1 MLSRLL
7 DIFGDL
13 RVIGEKL
20 FVPMPKATDIGSLSL
35 LAEKNAEAYPNR
47 VALVSDEETE
57 TWTGLNQRAN
67 RVAQTL
73 RSQGVQTGHTVALLM
88 ENRSEFVVQVL
99 ALNKLG
105 AISALINTNL
115 TKQSLVHCINVVES
129 KKIIF
134 GEELLDSVDEIK
146 TNLSLQSPND
156 FFFVPDKKAINCP
169 NWAFLLESEK
179 QKESSVEPVNS
190 SGVTIGST
198 AFYIFTSGTTGL
210 PKAANVSHRRF
221 LLAAGMS
228 ANYLLRIKELDRMY
242 NCLPLYHGTGLMIGL
257 GAAVTV
263 GASSVLKRKLSVSQ
277 FWSDIKKTNS
287 TCFVYIGEFIRYLMA
302 AEPSNMD
309 KDNAIKSVVGNGLR
323 PDIWTEFKKRFKID
337 RIGEFYGASEGNGGF
352 ANVFN
357 KDCTVGLPTAPS
369 KIISYDV
376 EKDQIVKGLDGFC
389 EEMPEGSAGLL
400 VIEVTEKSQFEG
412 YTNAEATEKK
422 ILRDV
427 FQKGDKYFNT
437 GDLMKTVN
445 VGFGYFQPHF
455 QFVDRIGDTFR
466 WKGENVSTNEVG
478 EIINQTQGI
487 EFANVY
493 GVEIPGTEGRAG
505 MAAVVL
511 DKGLVE
517 TDIALSRLLANV
529 NENLP
534 VYARPVFIRILKDLP
549 TTSTHKMQKNK
560 LKSEA
565 FNVSEISETVFVKKP
580 SQNEYSR
587 LDYDFYTMIME
598 GKAGF

>member
-35 LAEKNAEAYPNR
+35 LAEKNAQAYPSR
-47 VALVSDEETE
+47 VALISEEETE
-57 TWTGLNQRAN
+57 TWAGLNQRAN
-67 RVAQTL
+67 SVAQIL
-73 RSQGVQTGHTVALLM
+73 RSQGVKKGYTVALLM

-134 GEELLDSVDEIK
+134 GEELVDSVNEIK
-146 TNLSLQSPND
+146 ANLSMESPAD
-156 FFFVPDKKAINCP
+156 FIFVPDKKAMACP
-169 NWAFLLESEK
+169 NWAFLLDSRRK
-179 QKESSVEPVNS
+179 KEDQGEPVNS
-190 SGVTIGST
+190 SDVTIGST

-228 ANYLLRIKELDRMY
+228 AKYLLRIKEKDRMY

-257 GAAVTV
+257 GAAVAA

-302 AEPSNMD
+302 AEPSSAD
-309 KDNAIKSVVGNGLR
+309 KDNDIKSVVGNGLR
-323 PDIWTEFKKRFKID
+323 PDIWTDFKERFKIE

-369 KIISYDV
+369 KIISFDI
-376 EKDQIVKGLDGFC
+376 EEDQIIRGADGFC
-389 EEMPEGSAGLL
+389 HEMPEGSTGLL

-412 YTNAEATEKK
+412 YTNAEATEEK

-455 QFVDRIGDTFR
+455 QFMDRIGDTFR

-478 EIINQTQGI
+478 EIINQMPGV

-493 GVEIPGTEGRAG
+493 GVKIPGTEGKAG
-505 MAAVVL
+505 MAAIVL
-511 DKGLVE
+511 NKELVASDKV
-517 TDIALSRLLANV
+517 LSKLFV
-529 NENLP
+529 DGNENLP

-565 FNVSEISETVFVKKP
+565 FNVSEISEPIFVKKP
-580 SQNEYSR
+580 GQDEYAR
-587 LDYDFYTMIME
+587 LNSDFHRMIME

>member
-20 FVPMPKATDIGSLSL
+20 FVPMPKTTDIGSLSL

-47 VALVSDEETE
+47 VALVSDGETE

-67 RVAQTL
+67 CVAQTL
-73 RSQGVQTGHTVALLM
+73 RSEGVQKGHTVALLM

-115 TKQSLVHCINVVES
+115 TKQSLVHCINVVGS

-146 TNLSLQSPND
+146 TNLSLESPND

-169 NWAFLLESEK
+169 NWAFLSESEK
-179 QKESSVEPVNS
+179 QKEGSAEPVDS

-228 ANYLLRIKELDRMY
+228 AKYLLRIKEEDRMY

-277 FWSDIKKTNS
+277 FWGDIKKTNS

-302 AEPSNMD
+302 AEPSSMD
-309 KDNAIKSVVGNGLR
+309 KDNGIKSVVGNGLR
-323 PDIWTEFKKRFKID
+323 PDIWMDFKKRFKID

-369 KIISYDV
+369 KIIAYDV
-376 EKDQIVKGLDGFC
+376 EEDQIVRGPDGFC
-389 EEMPEGSAGLL
+389 EEMPVGSAGLL

-478 EIINQTQGI
+478 EIITQTRGI

-493 GVEIPGTEGRAG
+493 GVKIPGTEGKAG

-517 TDIALSRLLANV
+517 PDIALSRLFANV

-534 VYARPVFIRILKDLP
+534 VYARPVFIRILRDLP

-580 SQNEYSR
+580 NQNGYSR
-587 LDYDFYTMIME
+587 LDYDFYSMIME

>member
-376 EKDQIVKGLDGFC
+376 EKDQIVRGLDGFC

>member
-13 RVIGEKL
+13 RVICEKL
-20 FVPMPKATDIGSLSL
+20 LVPIPKTTDIGSLSL
-35 LAEKNAEAYPNR
+35 LAEKNAKAHPNR
-47 VALVSDEETE
+47 IAIVSDEETE
-57 TWTGLNQRAN
+57 TWIGLNHRASC
-67 RVAQTL
+67 VAKIL
-73 RSQGVQTGHTVALLM
+73 KSQGVERGDTVALLM
-88 ENRSEFVVQVL
+88 ENRSEFLVQVL

-115 TKQSLVHCINVVES
+115 TKKSLVHCVNVVES

-134 GEELLDSVDEIK
+134 GEELLDSVDEVKADLPIK
-146 TNLSLQSPND
+146 SPND
-156 FFFVPDKKAINCP
+156 FIFVPDKKERGCP
-169 NWAFLLESEK
+169 NWASLLVREAEK
-179 QKESSVEPVNS
+179 GHSGEPIDSSDI
-190 SGVTIGST
+190 TIGST

-228 ANYLLRIKELDRMY
+228 ARYLLRINEKDRMY

-263 GASSVLKRKLSVSQ
+263 GASSVLRRKLSVSQ
-277 FWSDIKKTNS
+277 FWSDIRNTNC

-302 AEPSNMD
+302 GDKSSSD
-309 KDNAIKSVVGNGLR
+309 KDNGIRSVVGNGLR
-323 PDIWTEFKKRFKID
+323 PDIWTEFKERFQIN

-369 KIISYDV
+369 KIISYDI
-376 EKDQIVKGLDGFC
+376 ETDQIIRGSNGFC
-389 EEMPEGSAGLL
+389 KEMLEESTGLL
-400 VIEVTEKSQFEG
+400 VIEVTEKSKFEG

-422 ILRDV
+422 ILRNV
-427 FQKGDKYFNT
+427 FQRGDSYFNT
-437 GDLMKTVN
+437 GDLMRTVN

-455 QFVDRIGDTFR
+455 QFIDRIGDTFR

-478 EIINQTQGI
+478 EIINQTQEI

-493 GVEIPGTEGRAG
+493 GVEIPGTEGKAG
-505 MAAVVL
+505 MAAIVL
-511 DKGLVE
+511 NKKLV
-517 TDIALSRLLANV
+517 DSDLARSKLFAQV
-529 NENLP
+529 KENLP
-534 VYARPVFIRILKDLP
+534 VYARPVFIRILENLP

-560 LKSEA
+560 LKAEA
-565 FNVSEISETVFVKKP
+565 FNVNEISETVLVKKP
-580 SQNEYSR
+580 GEQEYSR
-587 LDYDFYTMIME
+587 LDPDFYSTIMD

>member
-20 FVPMPKATDIGSLSL
+20 FVPMPKTTDIGSLSL

-146 TNLSLQSPND
+146 TNLSLESPND

-228 ANYLLRIKELDRMY
+228 ANYLLRIKEEDRMY

-302 AEPSNMD
+302 AEPSSMD

-376 EKDQIVKGLDGFC
+376 EKDQIVRGLDGFC

>member
-228 ANYLLRIKELDRMY
+228 ANYLLRIKERDRMY

-376 EKDQIVKGLDGFC
+376 EKDQIVRGLDGFC

>member
-20 FVPMPKATDIGSLSL
+20 FVPMPKTTDVGSLSL

-47 VALVSDEETE
+47 VALISDEETE
-57 TWTGLNQRAN
+57 TWTELNQRAN
-67 RVAQTL
+67 CVAQTL
-73 RSQGVQTGHTVALLM
+73 RSQGVKKGHTVALLM
-88 ENRSEFVVQVL
+88 ENRSEFVAQVL

-115 TKQSLVHCINVVES
+115 TKQSLVHCINVVGS

-134 GEELLDSVDEIK
+134 GEELSDSVDEIK
-146 TNLSLQSPND
+146 TNLSLESPND
-156 FFFVPDKKAINCP
+156 FFFVPDKKAIDCP

-179 QKESSVEPVNS
+179 KKEGSVEPINS

-228 ANYLLRIKELDRMY
+228 AKYLLRIKEEDRMY

-302 AEPSNMD
+302 AEPSSMD
-309 KDNAIKSVVGNGLR
+309 RDNGIKSVVGNGLR
-323 PDIWTEFKKRFKID
+323 PDIWMDFKKRFKID

-369 KIISYDV
+369 KIIPYDV
-376 EKDQIVKGLDGFC
+376 EKDEIVRGPDGFC

-427 FQKGDKYFNT
+427 FQKGDEYFNT
-437 GDLMKTVN
+437 GDLMKTVD

-478 EIINQTQGI
+478 EIINQTEGI

-493 GVEIPGTEGRAG
+493 GVEIPGTEGKAG
-505 MAAVVL
+505 MAAIVL

-517 TDIALSRLLANV
+517 PDIALSKLFATV

-534 VYARPVFIRILKDLP
+534 VYARPVFFRILRDLP

-565 FNVSEISETVFVKKP
+565 FNVREISEPVFVKKP
-580 SQNEYSR
+580 NQNEYSR
-587 LDYDFYTMIME
+587 LDYDFYSMIME

>member
-1 MLSRLL
+1 MLTRLL

-13 RVIGEKL
+13 RVICEKL
-20 FVPMPKATDIGSLSL
+20 LVPMPKATDIGSLSL
-35 LAEKNAEAYPNR
+35 LAEKNAEAYPSN

-57 TWTGLNQRAN
+57 TWAGLNQRAN
-67 RVAQTL
+67 CVAQIL
-73 RSQGVQTGHTVALLM
+73 RSQGVQKGDTVALLM

-146 TNLSLQSPND
+146 ANLSLESPND
-156 FFFVPDKKAINCP
+156 FIFVPDQKTVDCP
-169 NWAFLLESEK
+169 NWAFLSESKK
-179 QKESSVEPVNS
+179 QKEDTGEPVNS

-228 ANYLLRIKELDRMY
+228 AKYLLRIKEKDRMY

-277 FWSDIKKTNS
+277 FWGDIRKTNS
-287 TCFVYIGEFIRYLMA
+287 TCFVYIGEFIRYLMTT
-302 AEPSNMD
+302 EPTSMD
-309 KDNAIKSVVGNGLR
+309 KDNGIKSVVGNGLR
-323 PDIWTEFKKRFKID
+323 PDIWAEFKERFNID
-337 RIGEFYGASEGNGGF
+337 RVGEFYGASEGNGGF

-376 EKDQIVKGLDGFC
+376 EEDQIIRRPDGFC

-422 ILRDV
+422 IIRDV
-427 FQKGDKYFNT
+427 FKKGDSYFHS

-455 QFVDRIGDTFR
+455 QFIDRIGDTFR

-478 EIINQTQGI
+478 EIINRTPEI

-493 GVEIPGTEGRAG
+493 GVEIPGTEGKAG

-511 DKGLVE
+511 KKGLVE
-517 TDIALSRLLANV
+517 SDIVLSKLFANA

-534 VYARPVFIRILKDLP
+534 VYARPVFVRILKDLP

-560 LKSEA
+560 LKQEA
-565 FNVSEISETVFVKKP
+565 FNIYEISETVIVKKP
-580 SQNEYSR
+580 GQHEYSR
-587 LDYDFYTMIME
+587 LDSDFYSMIME

>member
-179 QKESSVEPVNS
+179 QKE
-190 SGVTIGST
+190 
-198 AFYIFTSGTTGL
+198 
-210 PKAANVSHRRF
+210 R
-221 LLAAGMS
+221 
-228 ANYLLRIKELDRMY
+228 
-242 NCLPLYHGTGLMIGL
+242 NCV
-257 GAAVTV
+257 A
-263 GASSVLKRKLSVSQ
+263 
-277 FWSDIKKTNS
+277 
-287 TCFVYIGEFIRYLMA
+287 
-302 AEPSNMD
+302 
-309 KDNAIKSVVGNGLR
+309 
-323 PDIWTEFKKRFKID
+323 
-337 RIGEFYGASEGNGGF
+337 
-352 ANVFN
+352 
-357 KDCTVGLPTAPS
+357 
-369 KIISYDV
+369 
-376 EKDQIVKGLDGFC
+376 
-389 EEMPEGSAGLL
+389 
-400 VIEVTEKSQFEG
+400 
-412 YTNAEATEKK
+412 
-422 ILRDV
+422 
-427 FQKGDKYFNT
+427 
-437 GDLMKTVN
+437 
-445 VGFGYFQPHF
+445 
-455 QFVDRIGDTFR
+455 
-466 WKGENVSTNEVG
+466 
-478 EIINQTQGI
+478 
-487 EFANVY
+487 
-493 GVEIPGTEGRAG
+493 
-505 MAAVVL
+505 
-511 DKGLVE
+511 
-517 TDIALSRLLANV
+517 
-529 NENLP
+529 
-534 VYARPVFIRILKDLP
+534 
-549 TTSTHKMQKNK
+549 
-560 LKSEA
+560 
-565 FNVSEISETVFVKKP
+565 
-580 SQNEYSR
+580 
-587 LDYDFYTMIME
+587 
-598 GKAGF
+598 

>member
-1 MLSRLL
+1 
-7 DIFGDL
+7 
-13 RVIGEKL
+13 
-20 FVPMPKATDIGSLSL
+20 
-35 LAEKNAEAYPNR
+35 
-47 VALVSDEETE
+47 
-57 TWTGLNQRAN
+57 
-67 RVAQTL
+67 
-73 RSQGVQTGHTVALLM
+73 M

-146 TNLSLQSPND
+146 TNLSLESPND

-228 ANYLLRIKELDRMY
+228 ANYLLRIKERDRMY

-376 EKDQIVKGLDGFC
+376 EKDQIVRGLDGFC

-427 FQKGDKYFNT
+427 FQKGDEFFNT

>member
-1 MLSRLL
+1 MLTRLL

-13 RVIGEKL
+13 RVICEKL
-20 FVPMPKATDIGSLSL
+20 LVPMPKANDIGSLSL
-35 LAEKNAEAYPNR
+35 LAEKNAEAYPSN

-57 TWTGLNQRAN
+57 TWAGLNQRAN
-67 RVAQTL
+67 CVAQIL
-73 RSQGVQTGHTVALLM
+73 RSQGVQKGDTVALLM

-146 TNLSLQSPND
+146 ANLSLESPND
-156 FFFVPDKKAINCP
+156 FIFVSDKKTMDCP
-169 NWAFLLESEK
+169 NWAFHSQSKK
-179 QKESSVEPVNS
+179 QKEDTGEPVNS

-228 ANYLLRIKELDRMY
+228 AKYLLRIKEKDKMY

-277 FWSDIKKTNS
+277 FWGDIRKTNS

-302 AEPSNMD
+302 TEPTSMD
-309 KDNAIKSVVGNGLR
+309 KDNGIKSVVGNGLR
-323 PDIWTEFKKRFKID
+323 PDIWAEFKERFNID
-337 RIGEFYGASEGNGGF
+337 RVGEFYGASEGNGGF

-376 EKDQIVKGLDGFC
+376 EEDQIIRGADGFC

-422 ILRDV
+422 IIRDV
-427 FQKGDKYFNT
+427 FKKGDSYFHS

-455 QFVDRIGDTFR
+455 QFIDRIGDTFR

-478 EIINQTQGI
+478 EIINRTPEI

-493 GVEIPGTEGRAG
+493 GVEIPGTEGKAG

-511 DKGLVE
+511 KKGLVE
-517 TDIALSRLLANV
+517 SDIVLSKLFANA

-534 VYARPVFIRILKDLP
+534 VYARPVFVRILKDLP

-560 LKSEA
+560 LKQEA
-565 FNVSEISETVFVKKP
+565 FNIYEISETVIVKKP
-580 SQNEYSR
+580 GQHEYSR
-587 LDYDFYTMIME
+587 LDSDFYSMIME

>member
-1 MLSRLL
+1 MLTRLL

-13 RVIGEKL
+13 RVICEKL
-20 FVPMPKATDIGSLSL
+20 LVPMPKATDIGSLSL
-35 LAEKNAEAYPNR
+35 LAEKNAEAYPSN
-47 VALVSDEETE
+47 VALVSDEETV
-57 TWTGLNQRAN
+57 TWAGLNQRAN
-67 RVAQTL
+67 CVAQIL
-73 RSQGVQTGHTVALLM
+73 RSQGVQKGDTVALLM

-105 AISALINTNL
+105 AVSALINTNL

-146 TNLSLQSPND
+146 ANLSLESPND
-156 FFFVPDKKAINCP
+156 FIFVPDRKTVDCP
-169 NWAFLLESEK
+169 NWASLSESKK
-179 QKESSVEPVNS
+179 QKEDTGEPVNS

-228 ANYLLRIKELDRMY
+228 AKYLLRIKKKDRMY

-277 FWSDIKKTNS
+277 FWGDIRKTNS
-287 TCFVYIGEFIRYLMA
+287 TCFVYIGEFIRYLMTT
-302 AEPSNMD
+302 EPTSMD
-309 KDNAIKSVVGNGLR
+309 KDNGIKSVVGNGLR
-323 PDIWTEFKKRFKID
+323 PDIWAEFKERFNID
-337 RIGEFYGASEGNGGF
+337 RVGEFYGASEGNGGF

-376 EKDQIVKGLDGFC
+376 EEDQIIRGADGFC

-400 VIEVTEKSQFEG
+400 IIEVTEKSQFEG

-422 ILRDV
+422 IIRDV
-427 FQKGDKYFNT
+427 FKKGDSYFHS

-455 QFVDRIGDTFR
+455 QFIDRIGDTFR

-478 EIINQTQGI
+478 EIINRTPEI

-493 GVEIPGTEGRAG
+493 GVEIPGTEGKAG

-511 DKGLVE
+511 KKGLVE
-517 TDIALSRLLANV
+517 SDIVLSELLANA

-534 VYARPVFIRILKDLP
+534 VYARPVFVRILKDLP

-560 LKSEA
+560 LKQEA
-565 FNVSEISETVFVKKP
+565 FNIYEISETVIVKKP
-580 SQNEYSR
+580 GQDEYSR
-587 LDYDFYTMIME
+587 LDSDFYSMIME

>member
-1 MLSRLL
+1 MLTRLL

-13 RVIGEKL
+13 RVICEKL
-20 FVPMPKATDIGSLSL
+20 LVPMPKATDIGSLSL
-35 LAEKNAEAYPNR
+35 LAEKNAEAYPSN
-47 VALVSDEETE
+47 VALVSDEETV
-57 TWTGLNQRAN
+57 TWAGLNQRAN
-67 RVAQTL
+67 CVAQIL
-73 RSQGVQTGHTVALLM
+73 RSQGVQKGDTVALLM

-146 TNLSLQSPND
+146 ANLSLESPND
-156 FFFVPDKKAINCP
+156 FIFVPDRKTVDCP
-169 NWAFLLESEK
+169 NWASLSESKK
-179 QKESSVEPVNS
+179 QKEDTGEPVNS

-228 ANYLLRIKELDRMY
+228 AKYLLRIKEKDRMY

-277 FWSDIKKTNS
+277 FWGDIRKTNS
-287 TCFVYIGEFIRYLMA
+287 TCFVYIGEFIRYLMTT
-302 AEPSNMD
+302 EPTSMD
-309 KDNAIKSVVGNGLR
+309 KDNGIKSVVGNGLR
-323 PDIWTEFKKRFKID
+323 PDIWAEFKERFNID
-337 RIGEFYGASEGNGGF
+337 RVGEFYGASEGNGGF

-376 EKDQIVKGLDGFC
+376 EEDQIIRGADGFC

-422 ILRDV
+422 IIRDV
-427 FQKGDKYFNT
+427 FKKGDSYFHS

-455 QFVDRIGDTFR
+455 QFIDRIGDTFR

-478 EIINQTQGI
+478 EIINRTPEI

-493 GVEIPGTEGRAG
+493 GVEIPGTEGKAG

-511 DKGLVE
+511 KKGLVE
-517 TDIALSRLLANV
+517 SDIVLSELLANA

-534 VYARPVFIRILKDLP
+534 VYARPVFVRILKDLP

-560 LKSEA
+560 LKQEA
-565 FNVSEISETVFVKKP
+565 FNIYEISETVIVKKP
-580 SQNEYSR
+580 GQDEYSR
-587 LDYDFYTMIME
+587 LDSDFYSMIME

>member
-1 MLSRLL
+1 MLTRLL

-13 RVIGEKL
+13 RVICEKL
-20 FVPMPKATDIGSLSL
+20 LVPMPKATDIGSLSL
-35 LAEKNAEAYPNR
+35 LAEKNAQAYPSN

-57 TWTGLNQRAN
+57 TWAGLNQRAN
-67 RVAQTL
+67 CVAQIL
-73 RSQGVQTGHTVALLM
+73 RSQGVQKGDTVALLM

-146 TNLSLQSPND
+146 ANLSLESPND
-156 FFFVPDKKAINCP
+156 FIFVPDKKTVDCP
-169 NWAFLLESEK
+169 NWAFLSESKK
-179 QKESSVEPVNS
+179 QKEDTGEPVNS

-228 ANYLLRIKELDRMY
+228 AKYLLRIKQKDRMY

-277 FWSDIKKTNS
+277 FWGDIRKTNS

-302 AEPSNMD
+302 TEPTSID
-309 KDNAIKSVVGNGLR
+309 KDNGIKSVVGNGLR
-323 PDIWTEFKKRFKID
+323 PDIWAEFKERFNID
-337 RIGEFYGASEGNGGF
+337 RVGEFYGASEGNGGF

-376 EKDQIVKGLDGFC
+376 EEDQIIRGADGFC

-422 ILRDV
+422 IIRDV
-427 FQKGDKYFNT
+427 FKKGDSYFHS

-455 QFVDRIGDTFR
+455 QFIDRIGDTFR

-478 EIINQTQGI
+478 EIINRTPEI

-493 GVEIPGTEGRAG
+493 GVEIPGTEGKAG

-511 DKGLVE
+511 KKGLIE
-517 TDIALSRLLANV
+517 SDIVLSKLFANA

-534 VYARPVFIRILKDLP
+534 VYARPVFVRILKDLP

-560 LKSEA
+560 LKQEA
-565 FNVSEISETVFVKKP
+565 FNIYEISETVIVKKP
-580 SQNEYSR
+580 GQHEYSR
-587 LDYDFYTMIME
+587 LDSDFYSMIME